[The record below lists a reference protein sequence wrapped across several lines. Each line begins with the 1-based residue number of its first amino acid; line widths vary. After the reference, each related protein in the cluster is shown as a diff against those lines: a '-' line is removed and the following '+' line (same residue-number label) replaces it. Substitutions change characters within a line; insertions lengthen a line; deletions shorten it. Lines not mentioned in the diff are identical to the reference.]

1 MSDDQAQKAQC
12 NRIVL
17 CMGEYC
23 RLGNRAKKLHSKLQ
37 PMIDELNGDEYPR
50 PIKFTTANCLSMCAA
65 GPNLILYPGNIAQ
78 NHLTEDALE
87 DIVTSYLKPPK
98 DDQ

>member
-1 MSDDQAQKAQC
+1 MSDEQAIKAQC
-12 NRIVL
+12 NRVVL

-23 RLGNRAKKLHSKLQ
+23 RLGNRSKKLYNKLQ

-65 GPNLILYPGNIAQ
+65 GPNLVLYPGNIAC
-78 NHLTEDALE
+78 NHLTEDVLE
-87 DIVTSYLKPPK
+87 DIITTYLTPTEE
-98 DDQ
+98 D